1 VAERHLNF
9 SPAYLDGYGISSM
22 PEIQTEFLFTID
34 LDFEFSVLGETPYGI
49 RRIARLKSGNFDGPK
64 LKGTVL
70 PGGGAW
76 TLVRRDD
83 VLDIEVRLLLETS
96 DKHQIYMHWR
106 ALRDVPKDVI
116 DRLRRGETVDPGAYY
131 FRATPYFETSSE
143 KYGWMNRICG
153 VASGSLA
160 TNARTLDV
168 FQVL

>member
-1 VAERHLNF
+1 MTA
-9 SPAYLDGYGISSM
+9 
-22 PEIQTEFLFTID
+22 
-34 LDFEFSVLGETPYGI
+34 
-49 RRIARLKSGNFDGPK
+49 
-64 LKGTVL
+64 
-70 PGGGAW
+70 
-76 TLVRRDD
+76 LVRRDD

-116 DRLRRGETVDPGAYY
+116 DRLRRGETVDPSAYY

-143 KYGWMNRICG
+143 KYGWMDRVCG

-160 TNARTLDV
+160 TDARTLDV

>member
-1 VAERHLNF
+1 
-9 SPAYLDGYGISSM
+9 M
-22 PEIQTEFLFTID
+22 PEIQTEFLFTVD

-49 RRIARLKSGNFDGPK
+49 RRIAKLKGGNFDGPK

-96 DKHQIYMHWR
+96 DAHQIYMHWR
-106 ALRDVPKDVI
+106 GLRDVPKDI
-116 DRLRRGETVDPGAYY
+116 NDRLRRGEIVEPSAYY
-131 FRATPYFETSSE
+131 FRATPYFETGSE
-143 KYGWMNRICG
+143 KYGWMNRICAI
-153 VASGSLA
+153 ASGSLL
-160 TNARTLDV
+160 TTARTLDI

>member
-1 VAERHLNF
+1 
-9 SPAYLDGYGISSM
+9 M

-34 LDFEFSVLGETPYGI
+34 LDFEFSVLSDTPYGI
-49 RRIARLKSGNFDGPK
+49 RRIARLKRGNFEGPR

-96 DKHQIYMHWR
+96 GKHLIYVQWR
-106 ALRDVPKDVI
+106 ALRHVPKDVAE
-116 DRLRRGETVDPGAYY
+116 RLRRGETVNSGSYY

-143 KYGWMNRICG
+143 KYGWMNRICAI
-153 VASGSLA
+153 ASGSLD